1 MRFTPKQLAIALQQ
15 ALETSRPEDSD
26 KVLDNFVA
34 VLKENKALHMFEQA
48 SAEFHKLELEE
59 KGIKEVVVKSAKPL
73 NKSNEQEIVNA
84 MNKIVNSK
92 VELKKQID
100 ESLIGGVL
108 VSVDDTVID
117 ASVKNQLEQLKNN
130 LSR

>member
-1 MRFTPKQLAIALQQ
+1 MKFTSLQLAQ
-15 ALETSRPEDSD
+15 ALHQTLETTRPEDTD
-26 KVLDNFVA
+26 KVLDNFMA
-34 VLKENKALHMFEQA
+34 VLKENNALHLFEQVI
-48 SAEFHKLELEE
+48 AEFHKFELEK
-59 KGIKEVVVKSAKPL
+59 KGIKEVTVKSAKPL
-73 NKSNEQEIVNA
+73 SKSNEKEIIES

-92 VELKKQID
+92 IELKKQID

-130 LSR
+130 LKN